1 MVRRFFSCFVSLRFT
16 YAVGLLGLAALFLVP
31 RLSAQT
37 ESATVLGRITDPTG
51 AILNG
56 VAVEVRNID
65 TNVSTTSSTNAEG
78 LYAIHSLP
86 PGRYV
91 ISVHRRGFKS
101 VSLTGLNLNV
111 QDNVIRNFTLQIGAV
126 SESITVNAESPQI
139 NTNDA
144 SISTVIDRQFV
155 ENIPMNGRSFQSLIL
170 LAPGVVSN
178 TPQAS
183 GATLGTNG
191 EFSVNGQRTESN
203 YYTVDG
209 VSANLG
215 VTAGSPGIG
224 STGSVPVATA
234 LGTTQSLVSVDALEE
249 FRVSSST
256 YSAEYGRN
264 PGGQFSLVTRAGTN
278 QWHGTAFDYLRN
290 DAFDANNW
298 FNDFFKKAEPPLRQ
312 NDFGGTFGGPVLRNK
327 TFFFFSYEGLRLTQ
341 PQAASISYVPTAALR
356 QSAPA
361 PLQQVL
367 NAFPVAN
374 GPDQGNGLAQFIGTW
389 SNPASLNA
397 YSIRFDHSLNDKLK
411 IFFRFSGTDSNSTI
425 RGVGGFN
432 PTAPSTLQKTDYTL
446 RSYTAGASNAFSDH
460 LVNEFRFSY
469 GSNTSRTN
477 NGIDAFGGA
486 QPVDLAQLEGVDHSA
501 GYEVAPALAFGSF
514 FTQLV
519 QQSILGEQ
527 RQWNVTDSIANMVGR
542 HQLKFGIDYRRLTP
556 VQEPAAQIL
565 YFFFNQGQVQVN
577 NAAAVESFNSA
588 KSYPLTTNFSAF
600 TQDEWRVTQRLNVSM
615 GLRWEVNP
623 ATGASQ
629 GPLPLTVQGINNL
642 PTMKLAPAGTALW
655 KTTWYNFAPRLG
667 AAYILRGAA
676 NYETVVRGGGG
687 VYFDTGQQSG
697 GYGFFT
703 APNYHSSAL
712 AGSLFGKAGSFPQA
726 ATIPPISQNPA
737 PPYGTIVAYPAHLQ
751 LPYTI
756 QWNMSVDQALGT
768 AQAISLGY
776 VGSHAARLLEESQLQ
791 VSKFNPNFSFLQLF
805 QNGSTADY
813 DALQVQFRRRIS
825 RGLNALAS
833 YTWGHSIDY
842 GSTNLTF
849 PYVRGNSD
857 FDVRHTFSSA
867 FAYDVPGQF
876 QNRALRML
884 FRSWGLDDRL
894 MARSGFPVS
903 LLGSGTP
910 DPVTGQY
917 FYSGLNVV
925 PGQPFYI
932 DGPQFPGG
940 RSINPAAFHSPA
952 AGQPGNAPRNFL
964 RGFGAWQM
972 DVAARRDF
980 PINEKMKVQ
989 FRAEAFN
996 VFNHPN
1002 FGFINPTFGTPTFGQ
1017 ATSTLN
1023 NSPGVLSSLY
1033 QMGGPRSMQFALKLA
1048 F

>member
-1 MVRRFFSCFVSLRFT
+1 MKLSHLGYAICTLLTSIGLAFFCSTLNAQTTAARVSGQIADPQGHVVQGARVIFTNINTGIPYSTETNGDGIYTLSTLQPGLYRANVTKDGFKGVVKSDIELHVQDQVSLNF
-16 YAVGLLGLAALFLVP
+16 ALQVGSVNEVVTVQGGALLVNTENAA
-31 RLSAQT
+31 
-37 ESATVLGRITDPTG
+37 
-51 AILNG
+51 
-56 VAVEVRNID
+56 
-65 TNVSTTSSTNAEG
+65 VST
-78 LYAIHSLP
+78 
-86 PGRYV
+86 V
-91 ISVHRRGFKS
+91 V
-101 VSLTGLNLNV
+101 
-111 QDNVIRNFTLQIGAV
+111 DRNF
-126 SESITVNAESPQI
+126 AENLPL
-139 NTNDA
+139 
-144 SISTVIDRQFV
+144 
-155 ENIPMNGRSFQSLIL
+155 NGRSFQSLIL
-170 LAPGVVSN
+170 LSPGVVSN

-183 GATLGTNG
+183 GTTLGANG

-209 VSANLG
+209 VSANIG
-215 VTAGSPGIG
+215 VNAVTPGAG
-224 STGSVPVATA
+224 STGSVPAATA

-341 PQAASISYVPTAALR
+341 PQAASISYVPTAVLR
-356 QSAPA
+356 QNA
-361 PLQQVL
+361 PLPLRQVL

-397 YSIRFDHSLNDKLK
+397 YSIRFDHDLNDKLK
-411 IFFRFSGTDSNSTI
+411 IFFRFSDTDSNATV
-425 RGVGGFN
+425 RGVGAAGN

-446 RSYTAGASNAFSDH
+446 RNYTVGASSAFFDH
-460 LVNEFRFSY
+460 LVNELRFGY
-469 GSNTSRTN
+469 ASNTSTIN
-477 NGIDAFGGA
+477 NSIDAFGNA
-486 QPVDLAQLEGVDHSA
+486 QPVDLAQIVGVDRSA
-501 GYEVAPALAFGSF
+501 AYQLAPILAFGAF
-514 FTQLV
+514 FTQLT

-527 RQWNVTDSIANMVGR
+527 RQWNITDSVSYMVGQ

-556 VQEPAAQIL
+556 VQEPAAGIRYL
-565 YFFFNQGQVQVN
+565 FFNQGEVQAN
-577 NAAAVESFNSA
+577 NAAEVVSFNFA

-600 TQDEWRVTQRLNVSM
+600 TQDEWRVTQRLNISM

-623 ATGASQ
+623 ATGAAQ

-642 PTMKLAPAGTALW
+642 STMKLAPVGTPLW
-655 KTTWYNFAPRLG
+655 NTTWYNFAPRLG
-667 AAYILRGAA
+667 AAYVLRGAT
-676 NYETVVRGGGG
+676 NNETVVRGGGG
-687 VYFDTGQQSG
+687 VYFDTGQESG
-697 GYGFFT
+697 AYGFIG
-703 APNYHSSAL
+703 PNYQSL
-712 AGSLFGKAGSFPQA
+712 VLGGSLFGSAGSFPQA
-726 ATIPPISQNPA
+726 GAIPPVNQNPA
-737 PPYGTIVAYPAHLQ
+737 PPYGTLEAFPAHLQ

-756 QWNMSVDQALGT
+756 QWNVSVDQALGT

-776 VGSHAARLLEESQLQ
+776 VGSHAGRLLEKSQLQ
-791 VSKFNPNFSFLQLF
+791 VSKFNPNFTILQLF

-825 RGLNALAS
+825 RGLNTLAS

-867 FAYDVPGQF
+867 FAYDLPGQF
-876 QNRALRML
+876 HNRALRML
-884 FRSWGLDDRL
+884 FQSWGLDDRL

-903 LLGSGTP
+903 LLNGGGTP
-910 DPVTGQY
+910 DPVTGQ
-917 FYSGLNVV
+917 FLYSGLNLV
-925 PGQPFYI
+925 PDQAFYI
-932 DGPQFPGG
+932 YGPQFPGG
-940 RSINPAAFHSPA
+940 RSINPAAFHVPA
-952 AGQPGNAPRNFL
+952 AGQSGTAPRNFL

-972 DVAARRDF
+972 DVAVRREF
-980 PINEKMKVQ
+980 PVSEKMKLQ
-989 FRAEAFN
+989 FRAETFN

-1002 FGFINPTFGTPTFGQ
+1002 FGFINPALGQPTFGQ

-1023 NSPGVLSSLY
+1023 NSPRILSSLY

>member
-1 MVRRFFSCFVSLRFT
+1 MKTVTPFVLALSLLCFALPSLCQNET
-16 YAVGLLGLAALFLVP
+16 
-31 RLSAQT
+31 
-37 ESATVLGRITDPTG
+37 ATVSGRVTDPQG
-51 AILNG
+51 AVVSG
-56 VAVEVRNID
+56 AEVQVQ
-65 TNVSTTSSTNAEG
+65 NV
-78 LYAIHSLP
+78 
-86 PGRYV
+86 
-91 ISVHRRGFKS
+91 
-101 VSLTGLNLNV
+101 LTGWEATTRTNSSGVYVVTALQPGTYRVIVSNPGFRQIVKPNVVLNV
-111 QDNVIRNFTLQIGAV
+111 QDN
-126 SESITVNAESPQI
+126 
-139 NTNDA
+139 A
-144 SISTVIDRQFV
+144 SINFGMTIGSASETVTVTGGSPLVNTQDATVGMVVDQTYV
-155 ENIPMNGRSFQSLIL
+155 KNMPLNGRSFQSLIL
-170 LAPGVVSN
+170 LSPGVVSN

-183 GATLGTNG
+183 LTTLGANG

-209 VSANLG
+209 VSANIG
-215 VTAGSPGIG
+215 VNAIIPGAG
-224 STGSVPVATA
+224 STGSVPAATA

-264 PGGQFSLVTRAGTN
+264 PGGQFSLVTRSGTN
-278 QWHGTAFDYLRN
+278 QWHGTVFDYLRN

-312 NDFGGTFGGPVLRNK
+312 NDFGGTFGGPVLKNK

-341 PQAASISYVPTAALR
+341 PQAASISYVPTAILR
-356 QSAPA
+356 QNAPA

-397 YSIRFDHSLNDKLK
+397 YSIRFDHNLNNKLK
-411 IFFRFSGTDSNSTI
+411 IFFRFSDTDSNATI
-425 RGVGGFN
+425 RSVGAAGN

-446 RSYTAGASNAFSDH
+446 RSYTVGASGAFSDH
-460 LVNEFRFSY
+460 LVNELRFGY
-469 GSNTSRTN
+469 ASNTSTIN
-477 NGIDAFGGA
+477 NSIDDFGGA
-486 QPVDLAQLEGVDHSA
+486 QAIDLAQIVGLDRSSA
-501 GYEVAPALAFGSF
+501 YQLAPILAFGSL
-514 FTQLV
+514 FTQLT

-527 RQWNVTDSIANMVGR
+527 RQWNITDSVVDMVGR

-556 VQEPAAQIL
+556 IQEPASGIRYL
-565 YFFFNQGQVQVN
+565 FLNQGQVQAN
-577 NAAAVESFNSA
+577 NAGLVASFNSA

-600 TQDEWRVTQRLNVSM
+600 IQDEWRLTQRLNISM

-623 ATGASQ
+623 ATGTTR
-629 GPLPLTVQGINNL
+629 GPLPLTVQGVSNL
-642 PTMKLAPAGTALW
+642 STMKLAPVGTQLW
-655 KTTWYNFAPRLG
+655 NTTWFNFAPRLG
-667 AAYILRGAA
+667 AAYVLRGAA
-676 NYETVVRGGGG
+676 NHETVVRGGGG
-687 VYFDTGQQSG
+687 VYFDTGQESG
-697 GYGFFT
+697 AYGFT
-703 APNYHSSAL
+703 GPNYQSLVLGGA
-712 AGSLFGKAGSFPQA
+712 LFGGAGSFPQA
-726 ATIPPISQNPA
+726 GAIPLINQNPT
-737 PPYGTIVAYPAHLQ
+737 PPYGTVEAYPAHLQ

-756 QWNMSVDQALGT
+756 QWNMSVDQALGA
-768 AQAISLGY
+768 AQAISLSY
-776 VGSHAARLLEESQLQ
+776 VGSHAGRLLEKSQIQ
-791 VSKFNPNFSFLQLF
+791 VSKFNPNFTFLQLF

-813 DALQVQFRRRIS
+813 DALQVHFRRKIS
-825 RGLNALAS
+825 RGLNASAS

-867 FAYDVPGQF
+867 FAYDLPGQF

-884 FRSWGLDDRL
+884 FQSWGIDDRL
-894 MARSGFPVS
+894 MVRSGFPVS
-903 LLGSGTP
+903 LLNGGGTP
-910 DPVTGQY
+910 DPVSGQF
-917 FYSGLNVV
+917 FYSGLDLV

-972 DVAARRDF
+972 DVAVRRDF
-980 PINEKMKVQ
+980 PINEKVKLQ

-1002 FGFINPTFGTPTFGQ
+1002 FGFINPAFGQPTFGQ

-1023 NSPGVLSSLY
+1023 NSLGILSSLY
-1033 QMGGPRSMQFALKLA
+1033 QMGGPRSMQFALKLS